1 LARVLCIT
9 ANQTLSLHLPRRI
22 NSPFFAKLARAR
34 WEMLLKSETMPRE
47 AKTKKDDATGK
58 GNHGGVTKHTHGGL
72 EGKMMKRIEE
82 KP

>member
-1 LARVLCIT
+1 VK
-9 ANQTLSLHLPRRI
+9 PRRER
-22 NSPFFAKLARAR
+22 P
-34 WEMLLKSETMPRE
+34 
-47 AKTKKDDATGK
+47 KTKDATGK